1 MKNFDLN
8 KVLQIKQV
16 LDIKNQAEKGLK
28 LSIYGFIGGWR
39 NSAENILQ
47 QIEIADV
54 EEIHVHI
61 NSGGGSAF
69 DGIAIGN
76 ILKKHKA
83 KVTIH
88 IDGWAASA
96 ASIIAM
102 AGDEII
108 MPSNTMMMI
117 HQASTF
123 EYGNAAIF
131 EKTAKD
137 LRKVDKA
144 VTASYSNRFV
154 GSHEELIELLNDETW
169 LNADEAVA
177 LGFADKVADEIEIED
192 IEQENEEP
200 ENVNESIVAKY
211 VAKAK
216 PNNQKPKEPTPAE
229 PKQNMSKLFLNLK

>member
-1 MKNFDLN
+1 MNKFDLN
-8 KVLQIKQV
+8 KIVSIKRG
-16 LDIKNQAEKGLK
+16 LEILNQTEKELK

-47 QIEIADV
+47 QIENAKVDTIN
-54 EEIHVHI
+54 VHI
-61 NSGGGSAF
+61 NSFGGSAF

-83 KVTIH
+83 KVVVH
-88 IDGWAASA
+88 IDGLAASA

-102 AGDEII
+102 SGDEII
-108 MPSNTMMMI
+108 MPSNTMLMI

-123 EYGNAAIF
+123 EYGNAEVF

-144 VTASYSNRFV
+144 VTASYRKRFV
-154 GSHEELIELLNDETW
+154 GSDDELTELLNEETW

-177 LGFADKVADEIEIED
+177 LGFADKVTDEIEIEEPEEEHD
-192 IEQENEEP
+192 EP
-200 ENVNESIVAKY
+200 ENIKESLVAKY
-211 VAKAK
+211 AAQS
-216 PNNQKPKEPTPAE
+216 NNPKPKEPD
-229 PKQNMSKLFLNLK
+229 QDSKPNLSELFLNLK

>member
-8 KVLQIKQV
+8 KVLHIKQV
-16 LDIKNQAEKGLK
+16 FDIKNQAEKGLK

-47 QIEIADV
+47 QIENADV

-76 ILKKHKA
+76 ILKQHKA
-83 KVTIH
+83 KVIIH

-123 EYGNAAIF
+123 EYGNATIF

-144 VTASYSNRFV
+144 VTASYRTRFV
-154 GSHEELIELLNDETW
+154 GNDQELSELLDDETW

-177 LGFADKVADEIEIED
+177 LGFADKVVDEIEIKDLE
-192 IEQENEEP
+192 EEVEEP
-200 ENVNESIVAKY
+200 ENITESIVAKY
-211 VAKAK
+211 AAEAKL
-216 PNNQKPKEPTPAE
+216 NNQKPEEATPAE
-229 PKQNMSKLFLNLK
+229 PQQNMSKLFLNLK

>member
-1 MKNFDLN
+1 MSKFDLN
-8 KVLQIKQV
+8 KVLNTKQGF
-16 LDIKNQAEKGLK
+16 DIVNQEEHSLK
-28 LSIYGFIGGWR
+28 ISIYGFIGGWR

-47 QIEIADV
+47 QIENADV

-76 ILKKHKA
+76 ILKNHKA
-83 KVTIH
+83 KIIIH

-102 AGDEII
+102 AGDEVI
-108 MPSNTMMMI
+108 MPGNTMMMI

-123 EYGNAAIF
+123 EYGNADIF

-144 VTASYSNRFV
+144 VTASYRKRFV
-154 GSHEELIELLNDETW
+154 GSEEELSELLKEETW

-177 LGFADKVADEIEIED
+177 LGFADVIADEIEIEELEE
-192 IEQENEEP
+192 EQNEP
-200 ENVNESIVAKY
+200 ENIKESLVAKY
-211 VAKAK
+211 AAQS
-216 PNNQKPKEPTPAE
+216 NNQKPKEPDQETA
-229 PKQNMSKLFLNLK
+229 PKQNLSELFLNLK

>member
-1 MKNFDLN
+1 MNKFDINKILN
-8 KVLQIKQV
+8 IKQQFEIV
-16 LDIKNQAEKGLK
+16 NQAEKTLK

-39 NSAENILQ
+39 NSAENILR
-47 QIEIADV
+47 QIENADV

-76 ILKKHKA
+76 ILKNHKA
-83 KVTIH
+83 KVVIH

-102 AGDEII
+102 AGDEIV
-108 MPSNTMMMI
+108 MPSNTMLMI

-123 EYGNAAIF
+123 EYGNAEAF

-144 VTASYSNRFV
+144 VTASYRNRFV
-154 GSHEELIELLNDETW
+154 GSEDELTELLKDETW

-177 LGFADKVADEIEIED
+177 LGFADTVTDEIEIVEPD
-192 IEQENEEP
+192 ESQEEP
-200 ENVNESIVAKY
+200 ENLKESLVAKY
-211 VAKAK
+211 AAQQNK
-216 PNNQKPKEPTPAE
+216 PEPKEPEQKTA
-229 PKQNMSKLFLNLK
+229 PKQNLSALFLNLK

>member
-1 MKNFDLN
+1 MKTFDLN
-8 KVLQIKQV
+8 KVLNIKQV
-16 LDIKNQAEKGLK
+16 FDIRNQAEGVLK

-47 QIEIADV
+47 QIENADV

-76 ILKKHKA
+76 ILKNHKA
-83 KVTIH
+83 KIIVH

-123 EYGNAAIF
+123 EYGNAELF

-144 VTASYSNRFV
+144 VTASYRKRFV
-154 GSHEELIELLNDETW
+154 GSDEELEELLKEETW

-177 LGFADKVADEIEIED
+177 LGFADKVEDEIELEELEE
-192 IEQENEEP
+192 EQDEP
-200 ENVNESIVAKY
+200 ENIKESLVSKY
-211 VAKAK
+211 AAQTK
-216 PNNQKPKEPTPAE
+216 PNNPKPKESEPAE
-229 PKQNMSKLFLNLK
+229 PKQNLSELFLNLK

>member
-1 MKNFDLN
+1 MNKFDLN
-8 KVLQIKQV
+8 KVLNIRRSFEIV
-16 LDIKNQAEKGLK
+16 NQAEKGLK

-39 NSAENILQ
+39 NSAERILE
-47 QIEIADV
+47 QIENADV
-54 EEIHVHI
+54 DEIHVHI
-61 NSGGGSAF
+61 NSAGGSAF

-76 ILKKHKA
+76 ILKNHKA
-83 KVTIH
+83 KVIIH

-102 AGDEII
+102 AGDEVI

-123 EYGNAAIF
+123 EYGNAEVF

-144 VTASYSNRFV
+144 VIASYRKRFV
-154 GSHEELIELLNDETW
+154 GTDEELYNLLKEETW

-177 LGFADKVADEIEIED
+177 LGLADTIADEIEIEEPED
-192 IEQENEEP
+192 DLDEP
-200 ENVNESIVAKY
+200 ENIKDSLVAKY
-211 VAKAK
+211 AAQVQK
-216 PNNQKPKEPTPAE
+216 NNQNPKEPEQE
-229 PKQNMSKLFLNLK
+229 PVNNRNLTKLFLNL

>member
-1 MKNFDLN
+1 MNKFDLN
-8 KVLQIKQV
+8 KILNFKQRF
-16 LDIKNQAEKGLK
+16 DIVNHAEKGLK
-28 LSIYGFIGGWR
+28 LSIYGYIGGWR
-39 NSAENILQ
+39 NSAESILQ
-47 QIEIADV
+47 KIESADV
-54 EEIHVHI
+54 DEIHVHI

-76 ILKKHKA
+76 ILKNHKA
-83 KVTIH
+83 KIIVH

-123 EYGNAAIF
+123 EYGNAEVF

-137 LRKVDKA
+137 LRKIDKA
-144 VTASYSNRFV
+144 VTASYRNRFV
-154 GSHEELIELLNDETW
+154 GNDDELTELLKDETW

-177 LGFADKVADEIEIED
+177 LGFADTIADEIEIAELED
-192 IEQENEEP
+192 EDDEVENFKEGL
-200 ENVNESIVAKY
+200 VAKY
-211 VAKAK
+211 AAQTQ
-216 PNNQKPKEPTPAE
+216 PNNPQEQVPSNTKRRR
-229 PKQNMSKLFLNLK
+229 FF

>member
-1 MKNFDLN
+1 MNTFDLN
-8 KVLQIKQV
+8 KVLNIKQGF
-16 LDIKNQAEKGLK
+16 DIKNQTEKNLK

-39 NSAENILQ
+39 NSAQNVLQ
-47 QIEIADV
+47 QIENADV
-54 EEIHVHI
+54 EEINVHI

-76 ILKKHKA
+76 ILKNHKA
-83 KVTIH
+83 KVIIH

-108 MPSNTMMMI
+108 MPSNTMLMI

-123 EYGNAAIF
+123 EYGNASVF
-131 EKTAKD
+131 EKAAKD

-144 VTASYSNRFV
+144 VTVSYRKRFV
-154 GSHEELIELLNDETW
+154 GSDEELTKLLNDETW

-177 LGFADKVADEIEIED
+177 LGFADKVADEIEIEELEE
-192 IEQENEEP
+192 EQEEP
-200 ENVNESIVAKY
+200 ENIKESLVAKY
-211 VAKAK
+211 EAQQNNEPPK
-216 PNNQKPKEPTPAE
+216 PEPTPPAE